1 MRLTKAP
8 NHRSI
13 EVPNHRST
21 EVPNHRSTEVPN
33 LQSTEV
39 PNLRS
44 SEVLIKT
51 IDSLLREYYG
61 VPKRSD
67 FLQDPLDV
75 LIGTILSQNTND
87 KNSWK
92 AYRNL
97 KDKYSSWEEVR
108 QLERRALEE
117 EIKVAGLGKQKSA
130 AILEVLNDLFEKK
143 GTLNLDHAHSM
154 GDSEIL
160 DELTSYKGVGV
171 KTASCVLLF
180 SLRRNVCP
188 VDTHVNRIV
197 NRVGLVTSNQP
208 EKTFK
213 SLFGQIPE
221 GLAHS
226 FHSNLILLGREFCKP
241 TNPDCSNCP
250 LLPVCEFKEKNLS
263 GDEKKYPHNN
273 FLLLDNL

>member
-1 MRLTKAP
+1 MRITKAQKL
-8 NHRSI
+8 R
-13 EVPNHRST
+13 
-21 EVPNHRSTEVPN
+21 
-33 LQSTEV
+33 STEV

-44 SEVLIKT
+44 TEVPNLRSTEVPNLRSTEVPNLRSTEVLIKT

-61 VPKRSD
+61 IPKRSEL
-67 FLQDPLDV
+67 LQDPLDV

-87 KNSWK
+87 KNSWR

-97 KDKYSSWEEVR
+97 KDGYSSWEEVR
-108 QLERRALEE
+108 QLDRITLEQ
-117 EIKVAGLGKQKSA
+117 EIKVAGLGRQKSA
-130 AILEVLNDLFEKK
+130 AILEVLNDLYEKK
-143 GTLNLDHAHSM
+143 GTLNLDHTHLM
-154 GDSEIL
+154 GDLEIL
-160 DELTSYKGVGV
+160 EELTSYKGVGV

-197 NRVGLVTSNQP
+197 NRVGLVASNQP
-208 EKTFK
+208 EKTFNT
-213 SLFGQIPE
+213 LFGKIPE

-250 LLPVCEFKEKNLS
+250 LLQVCGYNGKNLS
-263 GDEKKYPHNN
+263 GDAKKYPHNN

>member
-1 MRLTKAP
+1 MRITKAQKL
-8 NHRSI
+8 R
-13 EVPNHRST
+13 
-21 EVPNHRSTEVPN
+21 
-33 LQSTEV
+33 STEV

-44 SEVLIKT
+44 TEVPKLQNTEVPNLQSSEVPNLRSSEALIKE
-51 IDSLLREYYG
+51 IDTLLREYYG
-61 VPKRSD
+61 VPKRSE
-67 FLQDPLDV
+67 LSQDPLDV

-97 KDKYSSWEEVR
+97 KDQYSSWEEVR
-108 QLERRALEE
+108 QLDRQSLEE

-143 GTLNLDHAHSM
+143 GTLNLDHTHLM

-197 NRVGLVTSNQP
+197 NRVGLVSSNQP
-208 EKTFK
+208 EKTFN
-213 SLFGQIPE
+213 SLFGKIPE

-250 LLPVCEFKEKNLS
+250 LLQICEFKEKNLS

>member
-1 MRLTKAP
+1 MRITQAQKL
-8 NHRSI
+8 RG
-13 EVPNHRST
+13 
-21 EVPNHRSTEVPN
+21 
-33 LQSTEV
+33 TEV

-44 SEVLIKT
+44 SKSLIEE

-61 VPKRSD
+61 VPKRSEGM
-67 FLQDPLDV
+67 QNPLDV

-87 KNSWK
+87 KNSWR

-97 KDKYSSWEEVR
+97 KDRYSSWEEVR
-108 QLERRALEE
+108 QLDRISLEQ
-117 EIKVAGLGKQKSA
+117 EIKVAGLGRQKSA

-143 GTLNLDHAHSM
+143 GTLNLDHTYSM
-154 GDSEIL
+154 DDTEIL
-160 DELTSYKGVGV
+160 EELTSYKGVGV
-171 KTASCVLLF
+171 KTASCVLMF

-197 NRVGLVTSNQP
+197 NRVGLVSSNQP
-208 EKTFK
+208 EKTFNT
-213 SLFGQIPE
+213 LFGKIPE

-250 LLPVCEFKEKNLS
+250 LLQVCGYNEKNLS
-263 GDEKKYPHNN
+263 EDGKKYPHNN

>member
-1 MRLTKAP
+1 ME
-8 NHRSI
+8 S
-13 EVPNHRST
+13 
-21 EVPNHRSTEVPN
+21 
-33 LQSTEV
+33 
-39 PNLRS
+39 
-44 SEVLIKT
+44 LIKK

-61 VPKRSD
+61 VPKRSEGM
-67 FLQDPLDV
+67 QNPLDV

-87 KNSWK
+87 KNSWR

-108 QLERRALEE
+108 QLDRKELEE

-143 GTLNLDHAHSM
+143 RTLNLDHTQAM
-154 GDSEIL
+154 EDSDIL

-197 NRVGLVTSNQP
+197 NRVGLVSSNQP
-208 EKTFK
+208 EKTFNYLLGK
-213 SLFGQIPE
+213 IPD

-250 LLPVCEFKEKNLS
+250 LLQICEFKEKNTS